1 MREKYENSETKKKCS
16 VNKNVFL
23 GTNYDVCAII
33 IMIMMLTK
41 SSQISKANCFD
52 GIQKCIV
59 SDDMY
64 MLIAIISS
72 ANNNCVIVEY

>member
-1 MREKYENSETKKKCS
+1 MCMRERYEKSETKKKCS
-16 VNKNVFL
+16 MNKNVFL

-41 SSQISKANCFD
+41 SSQISKTNCFD
-52 GIQKCIV
+52 GIEICIE
-59 SDDMY
+59 S
-64 MLIAIISS
+64 IPSS